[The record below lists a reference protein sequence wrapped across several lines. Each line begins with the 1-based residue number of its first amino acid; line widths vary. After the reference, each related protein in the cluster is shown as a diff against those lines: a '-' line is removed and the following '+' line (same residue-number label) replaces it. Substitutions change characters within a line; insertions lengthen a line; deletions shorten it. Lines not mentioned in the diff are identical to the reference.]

1 MAEAD
6 MAIYIATAV
15 SLAIVTAIQFG
26 ERAIRYRR
34 MKEKKS
40 FAQMGMEYQPS
51 DDEVEEDRKKSTPI

>member
-26 ERAIRYRR
+26 ERAIRYKR
-34 MKEKKS
+34 MKAKKS
-40 FAQMGMEYQPS
+40 FAQMGMEYQP
-51 DDEVEEDRKKSTPI
+51 EEAEDRKRSAPI